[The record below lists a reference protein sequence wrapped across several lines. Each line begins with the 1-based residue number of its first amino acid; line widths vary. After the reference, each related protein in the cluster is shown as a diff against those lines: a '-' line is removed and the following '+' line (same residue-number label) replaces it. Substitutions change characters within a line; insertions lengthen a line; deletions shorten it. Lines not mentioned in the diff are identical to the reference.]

1 MCKLHASLHVD
12 IETYIDN
19 SLWEIDKFW
28 RHKHMKL
35 CRIILKTTRTH
46 FSRMN
51 GIQDICLFLFWFY
64 KFKYIAFVLLF
75 LRTYANWTECINF
88 VNFIPWYQ
96 HAQVSDDD
104 LWCNISCLRG
114 WQGCSNNCK
123 GSLYKDCACCVA
135 CVPLWNGK
143 NCGHFKWKKLETGFN
158 YILSKIV

>member
-1 MCKLHASLHVD
+1 MREWTASNVYSIFTNISISYLTWNF
-12 IETYIDN
+12 I
-19 SLWEIDKFW
+19 WEITLYL
-28 RHKHMKL
+28 KHSYDCNWIDL
-35 CRIILKTTRTH
+35 GFELKP
-46 FSRMN
+46 
-51 GIQDICLFLFWFY
+51 I
-64 KFKYIAFVLLF
+64 F

-123 GSLYKDCACCVA
+123 GSLYKDCACCVS

-158 YILSKIV
+158 YLLSKIV

>member
-1 MCKLHASLHVD
+1 
-12 IETYIDN
+12 
-19 SLWEIDKFW
+19 
-28 RHKHMKL
+28 MKL
-35 CRIILKTTRTH
+35 CRIPLKITRTH
-46 FSRMN
+46 FAGMN
-51 GIQDICLFLFWFY
+51 GIQCLFDIY
-64 KFKYIAFVLLF
+64 KYIHFLFDVKCHIRNNSIFETFGLPDCNWIDLGFELKPIF

-123 GSLYKDCACCVA
+123 GSLYKDCACCVV

-158 YILSKIV
+158 YLLSKIV